1 METGVPGWRLFR
13 EKEGNALKGRF
24 FRELGTPLK
33 TEILPRCG
41 KEGERRVMGASCPV
55 RAGGDKTKMEDSGW
69 KNGMARGG

>member
-1 METGVPGWRLFR
+1 
-13 EKEGNALKGRF
+13 EGNALKKQF

-55 RAGGDKTKMEDSGW
+55 RAGGDKTKMENSGW
-69 KNGMARGG
+69 KNGMACGG